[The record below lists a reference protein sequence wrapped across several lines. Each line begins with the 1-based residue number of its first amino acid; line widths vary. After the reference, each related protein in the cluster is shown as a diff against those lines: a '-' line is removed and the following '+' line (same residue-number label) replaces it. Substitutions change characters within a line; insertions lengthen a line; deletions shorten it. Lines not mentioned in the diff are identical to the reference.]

1 MTAPTAQELV
11 PARPAQDQPVPALP
25 TVPVLPVSPGIL
37 ADLDRNISGALTALG
52 AMPDCDD
59 EDADSDVTIRPFTG
73 AVCAGGSVDQALT
86 EAARWARAAADQ
98 DFQLHAVNYARVPG
112 SVNGEWEHRI
122 TLMVSFPE
130 GGTGEY
136 TGDTHTEDDDDS
148 AEDHSLLD
156 GPQVLRGTAGHRV
169 EHDGAARWT

>member
-11 PARPAQDQPVPALP
+11 PAHPAQDRLTPALP
-25 TVPVLPVSPGIL
+25 DVPVLPVSPSIL

-52 AMPDCDD
+52 AMPDCD
-59 EDADSDVTIRPFTG
+59 EEADSDVTIRPFTG
-73 AVCAGGSVDQALT
+73 AVCAGGSVDQALA

-112 SVNGEWEHRI
+112 SVDGEWEHRI

-130 GGTGEY
+130 GATGEF
-136 TGDTHTEDDDDS
+136 TGDTHTDCDEDGEDD
-148 AEDHSLLD
+148 AVAQ
-156 GPQVLRGTAGHRV
+156 GPQVVPGTAGHRV
-169 EHDGAARWT
+169 DHDGVGRWT